1 MGDPSA
7 LLHDIDIEVT
17 QGPSASSPLQRD
29 AASPSSKPHSADLQL
44 GDDGLLIDGKT
55 GRVVNGLGATRFDVK
70 LAALR
75 GDLDPKPW
83 EENTERAPGVLL
95 GSLVTFPADYT
106 FQVCVGGGCHR
117 RIWRRVFGIQLDG
130 EGEWVRGR
138 RRGAAVLAWHTPRRR
153 GPALGMF
160 ETTRTHRL
168 RRRWWARPRAAAAVG
183 SMQSL
188 LTTWWPLVRACGSR
202 GGGDFTG
209 VQHDSS
215 TKGIMKG
222 QTAW

>member
-106 FQVCVGGGCHR
+106 FQVVGASAGGCSSGEHAEFVDDMVATVAR
-117 RIWRRVFGIQLDG
+117 LTETPLPLADG
-130 EGEWVRGR
+130 
-138 RRGAAVLAWHTPRRR
+138 AVKRKQR
-153 GPALGMF
+153 LGGKY
-160 ETTRTHRL
+160 
-168 RRRWWARPRAAAAVG
+168 V
-183 SMQSL
+183 SL
-188 LTTWWPLVRACGSR
+188 SVTVNVRAPELVTRVYEELGKDTR
-202 GGGDFTG
+202 
-209 VQHDSS
+209 V
-215 TKGIMKG
+215 KMKF
-222 QTAW
+222 